1 MKSFNFVPN
10 DITQIVK
17 TFPADSISIN
27 LIDQHKRLVPLQKF
41 GEISHTFNGNNEQY
55 LSIYANNL
63 NEINHNKVR
72 KLGGLLSSFIVL
84 HKISEVSIKFEQ
96 LASLDEI
103 SFVAFFEGLFL
114 GGFEFDEYKDKKSA
128 FKYKIYLDLPFT
140 SRQELIENAYK
151 TCFVVN
157 QMRYLGQQPANVINP
172 MTLSE
177 VCKNIA
183 DSYNLKFSELDNE
196 ELMKIGANGIL
207 AVGNGSTSKP
217 KMIILEYVGNKTQNA
232 KILGLV
238 GKAITFDTGGYSIK
252 SVDGIKDMKYDKLGG
267 ITVLGTIMAASL
279 LNLPIHIIAVICAA
293 ENMISD
299 QAFRPDDI
307 ITTLSGKTIEIITTD
322 AEGRLVLADGITLI
336 SKNFNPPTIIDFAT
350 LTGGIV
356 TALGNVR
363 AGLFSNNKA
372 LTQQLFAAGEITNE
386 KLWEMPLDDEY
397 FEFIKGDYADLKNS
411 GGKEGHPIMGGIFL
425 KQFVPSDIA
434 WAHIDIAGTATNKA
448 SDSIN
453 PKGANGFGI
462 RLMISF
468 IQTLLE
474 NE

>member
-10 DITQIVK
+10 DIIQIIE
-17 TFPADSISIN
+17 TFPDDSISIIFSDKN
-27 LIDQHKRLVPLQKF
+27 KPPLSLQKF
-41 GEISHTFNGNNEQY
+41 GEISYSISEKYEQNI
-55 LSIYANNL
+55 SIYADNFQ
-63 NEINHNKVR
+63 EINHTRAR
-72 KLGGLLSSFIVL
+72 KLGGLLSSYIVL
-84 HKISEVSIKFEQ
+84 HKIFGVSIKFWQ
-96 LASLDEI
+96 LADLDET

-114 GGFEFDEYKDKKSA
+114 GGFEFDEYKERKSA
-128 FKYKIYLDLPFT
+128 FVYKIYLDLPFK
-140 SRQELIENAYK
+140 SRLELIENAYK

-172 MTLSE
+172 TTLSD

-183 DSYNLKFSELDNE
+183 EIYNLKFSEIDQA
-196 ELMKIGANGIL
+196 ELLKIGAHGIL

-217 KMIILEYVGNKTQNA
+217 KMIILEYKGNKTQNA

-267 ITVLGTIMAASL
+267 LTVLGTIMAASL
-279 LNLPIHIIAVICAA
+279 LKLPIHIIGVICAA

-299 QAFRPDDI
+299 LAFRPDDI
-307 ITTLSGKTIEIITTD
+307 ITTLSGKTVEIITTD

-336 SKNFNPPTIIDFAT
+336 SNLFNPPMIIDFAT

-363 AGLFSNNKA
+363 AGLFSNDKK
-372 LTQQLFAAGEITNE
+372 LTQQLFTAGENTNE

-411 GGKEGHPIMGGIFL
+411 GGKEG
-425 KQFVPSDIA
+425 
-434 WAHIDIAGTATNKA
+434 
-448 SDSIN
+448 
-453 PKGANGFGI
+453 
-462 RLMISF
+462 
-468 IQTLLE
+468 
-474 NE
+474 